1 MAKAEEVKEK
11 LQELSDEKYRKFH
24 SSLCPNTRE
33 PILGVRI
40 PILRK
45 YAKELKNKYGIEIIN
60 EIGEEYYEEIMLKGM
75 LIGLQN
81 NVKYEAIEKQ
91 IKNFVPK
98 IDNWAICDTFC
109 AGLKITKKYKNEM
122 LELIQSYLNSK
133 KEFELRFAIVML
145 LDYYID
151 EEHINIVLNVCDN
164 VKHEGYYVKM
174 AIAWAISICLI
185 KFYDETK
192 KYLNNSNLDDFTYN
206 KSLQKALESYR
217 ISESK
222 KLELRNM
229 KRMGKNI
236 PKKKYMKN

>member
-1 MAKAEEVKEK
+1 MCKSEEIKEM

-24 SSLCPNTRE
+24 SGLCPNTGV

-60 EIGEEYYEEIMLKGM
+60 EIDEEYYEEIMLKGM

-81 NVKYEAIEKQ
+81 NVKYKTIEKQ

-122 LELIQSYLNSK
+122 LELVQTYLNSK

-151 EEHINIVLNVCDN
+151 EEHINIVLNLCEN
-164 VKHEGYYVKM
+164 VKNECYYVKM
-174 AIAWAISICLI
+174 AVAWAISICLI
-185 KFYDETK
+185 KYYDVTK
-192 KYLNNSNLDDFTYN
+192 QYLKNSKLDDFTYN

-222 KLELRNM
+222 KIELRNM
-229 KRMGKNI
+229 KRMGK
-236 PKKKYMKN
+236 